1 MTTPAAPD
9 PAAWGVVLD
18 QLEGDLDRL
27 EAALD
32 AGDTIDPSPWTPPT
46 GLGPLP
52 DELRERASDV
62 LARLQDLSDEV
73 RDARTAS
80 LGEAQ
85 RTRQRR
91 DATVAYHATG

>member
-1 MTTPAAPD
+1 MTTTAASAL
-9 PAAWGVVLD
+9 AAWGEVLD

-32 AGDTIDPSPWTPPT
+32 AGDTVDTSPWTPPT
-46 GLGPLP
+46 DLGPLP

-62 LARLQDLSDEV
+62 LTRLQDLTDEV
-73 RDARTAS
+73 RDARAAS
-80 LGEAQ
+80 LGEAR